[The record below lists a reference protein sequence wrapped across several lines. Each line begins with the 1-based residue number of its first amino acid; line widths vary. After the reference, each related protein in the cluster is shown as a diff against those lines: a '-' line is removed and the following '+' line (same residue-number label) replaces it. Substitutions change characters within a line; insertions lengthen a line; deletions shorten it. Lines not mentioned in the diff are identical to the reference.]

1 MILRYMSIV
10 YLPYSRCINI
20 RVGLFIISINHV
32 LLVYI
37 EIHWGLLVELSCN
50 LHKILHL

>member
-32 LLVYI
+32 LLSIYRNTL
-37 EIHWGLLVELSCN
+37 GTSC
-50 LHKILHL
+50 